1 MPKYKKGD
9 TKKNMYCFK
18 CKPKK
23 GHYIDMEIIAAD
35 VSKDGKRGQIKCEC
49 PKCGTIM
56 HRFTKKE
63 EVK

>member
-1 MPKYKKGD
+1 
-9 TKKNMYCFK
+9 MYCFK